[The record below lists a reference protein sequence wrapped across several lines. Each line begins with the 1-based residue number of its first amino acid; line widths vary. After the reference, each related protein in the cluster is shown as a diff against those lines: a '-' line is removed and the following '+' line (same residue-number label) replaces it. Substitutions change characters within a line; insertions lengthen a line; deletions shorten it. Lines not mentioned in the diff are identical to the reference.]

1 MLYLSNPYFDDIR
14 VELNNFRVSDDNWVG
29 RREMEEAGNQ
39 IVNYL
44 NRFIGGSRGNQM
56 GMAPGMNMNQNMN
69 GGQNIQRFSQMNAN
83 QNMNAGMY
91 GGMGVGM
98 GAELSQGMAVVSIGG
113 LAYATLLTLFLV
125 PVLYNIFNRGEM
137 KVIEVDF
144 EDEE

>member
-1 MLYLSNPYFDDIR
+1 
-14 VELNNFRVSDDNWVG
+14 
-29 RREMEEAGNQ
+29 
-39 IVNYL
+39 
-44 NRFIGGSRGNQM
+44 
-56 GMAPGMNMNQNMN
+56 
-69 GGQNIQRFSQMNAN
+69 
-83 QNMNAGMY
+83 
-91 GGMGVGM
+91 M